1 MDEMTIVRE
10 LRPEAEPLQ
19 TDARYRARAAL
30 RYEIAYERGRPSRP
44 RRLVAIAAAVALLA
58 VATAVVAI
66 DDEVGEPS
74 RVAGRDAGSGLGPS
88 SIPSGDQFIYTRE
101 VLYET
106 PVSGPGVRER
116 FVDEM
121 WRSINGLE
129 PGIESERGRSWKSAP
144 VGEGVWPPRSY
155 ENLSRLPTD
164 PEALRRAVL
173 EQAGGDEE
181 MAFWQLQ
188 TLLRSWT
195 VMPPGLR
202 TAAFEALSRYPGV
215 ELIEGDTDARGRRG
229 IGIVRDGRRFDSH
242 IIVDAET
249 YEYLGFRDR
258 FVRQDGVT
266 VDRVSA
272 LVSRGI
278 VDRVGE
284 RP

>member
-1 MDEMTIVRE
+1 VDELTIVRE
-10 LRPEAEPLQ
+10 LRPEVEPLPQ
-19 TDARYRARAAL
+19 HVRYRTRAEL
-30 RYEIAYERGRPSRP
+30 RYDIAYERARPSRP
-44 RRLVAIAAAVALLA
+44 RRLVAMAAAAALLA
-58 VATAVVAI
+58 AATAVVVV
-66 DDEVGEPS
+66 DDEVRDPE
-74 RVAGRDAGSGLGPS
+74 RVVGRDPGTGLGPS

-106 PVSGPGVRER
+106 PVSGSGVRER
-116 FVDEM
+116 FVDEK
-121 WRSINGLE
+121 WRSINGLK
-129 PGIESERGRSWKSAP
+129 PGIDSERGRSWRSAP

-155 ENLSRLPTD
+155 EALSRLPTD
-164 PEALRRAVL
+164 PDALSRAVR
-173 EQAGGDEE
+173 EEAGDDE
-181 MAFWQLQ
+181 AGFWQLQ
-188 TLLRSWT
+188 ALLVNWA

-202 TAAFEALSRYPGV
+202 TAAFDAVTGLPGV

-229 IGIVRDGRRFDSH
+229 IGIVRDGPRFDSH
-242 IIVDAET
+242 IVVDAET

-272 LVSRGI
+272 LVKRGI